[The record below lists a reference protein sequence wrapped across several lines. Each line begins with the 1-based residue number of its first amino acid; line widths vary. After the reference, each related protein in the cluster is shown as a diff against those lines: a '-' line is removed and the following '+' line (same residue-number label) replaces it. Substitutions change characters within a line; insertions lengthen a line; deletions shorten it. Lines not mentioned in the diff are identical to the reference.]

1 MCMSR
6 HVSHLNN
13 AQLTFVDRSHVKY
26 ELTNRKKL
34 VKKSARI
41 VCQLGWQLLSF
52 TYANFSLSCE
62 GRSKNNSRNRD
73 FISFRVRSRFE
84 RTYTR
89 SLVLSTSWLPWKDLV
104 AGHTGDVI
112 GSITKPQNKLQ
123 NNNWQTRF
131 VHTANHTAPYT
142 SCYITSVNLF
152 HWSFIFPPWIVRPL
166 RVKSSFHRKLVA

>member
-1 MCMSR
+1 MSR
-6 HVSHLNN
+6 HVSHLNR

-26 ELTNRKKL
+26 ELTNRKNL

-41 VCQLGWQLLSF
+41 VCQLGWRLLLC
-52 TYANFSLSCE
+52 LSHTPTSVCRAKAAQRTTVE
-62 GRSKNNSRNRD
+62 TEILSRSAY
-73 FISFRVRSRFE
+73 IVGFE

-89 SLVLSTSWLPWKDLV
+89 SLVLSTSWLPCKGLV

-131 VHTANHTAPYT
+131 VHPANHTAPYT
-142 SCYITSVNLF
+142 SCYITSFNLF

-166 RVKSSFHRKLVA
+166 RVKSSFHRKLLA